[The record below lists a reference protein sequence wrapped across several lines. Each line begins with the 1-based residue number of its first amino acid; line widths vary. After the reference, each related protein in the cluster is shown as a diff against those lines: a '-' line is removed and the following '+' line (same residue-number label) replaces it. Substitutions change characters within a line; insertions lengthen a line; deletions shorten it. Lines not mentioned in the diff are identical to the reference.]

1 MPKRVAT
8 GTNLGL
14 SSILAGKRDRKSSK
28 RGARPIQRACLDA
41 LETRTLMSTYFVS
54 TTGADTAA
62 GTLAQ
67 PLRTIQ
73 EAANVANWGDTVQI
87 EGGTYH
93 ETVTPPH
100 SGVTFTNYNN
110 QTVIISGT
118 DAVGGFANYSGSI
131 YSTHLS
137 GSLGEGNNQVFVD
150 GQVLNEARWP
160 NTSLNPSS
168 PTKATIGSYS
178 NSTIYDSALTQANGY
193 WAGANINITPGD
205 QWTTYTGTVT
215 ASGPGWITVALP
227 GTGASE
233 QPAAGNSFF
242 LYGKFN
248 ALDTS
253 AEFYVDSSNKLY
265 LWDPSGDNPANHD
278 VQVKDRLY
286 GFDLSNVSN
295 TTIQGVNLF
304 ACTINTGWGSSNT
317 TINGITASYISQFM
331 VVQNGWVPP
340 TPAGIQLYGAGSIL
354 ENSTISYSAGDGVFV
369 DNNNITVKNNTIHDV
384 DYSGTDSAGIRAY
397 GSSLTITANT
407 IYNSGRDGI
416 NFRGSYESILYNTV
430 HDCMLQTSDGGGI
443 YTASDWGGS
452 SVIAYN
458 AVYSI
463 NVASGYDGVG
473 IYLDNSSSD
482 FVVHDNVTANVQA
495 GLKLNSTSYNE
506 TIYNNKIGASV
517 NAIETNGWTGFA
529 YDWSGSSVYNNTYYN
544 PSVMLGAN
552 VAQWGNAYASGSPA
566 IPAPATTT
574 VKVASPPAPASP
586 TPTSP
591 PSPTS
596 SPATSYFKATSYS
609 QASNV
614 GSSYGA
620 VGYASNGSWVEYSS
634 VDFGTGLTTF
644 NANVAVANDYAG
656 QKLEVFVD
664 SLSGSPISV
673 MTVGGTGGWSNFQWQ
688 SANVPASPTGVHNVY
703 IEFVGSPAIANLMS
717 WDFSGTPATASP
729 ASPPASPPPTV
740 PTNPATNLWTA
751 INTSSQSN
759 VAPSYGAVG
768 WDNNG
773 SWVAYSNVYFAG
785 GLSKFNANLAVTAQY
800 AGQKLEVFVDSMN
813 SAPVAVLTTTS
824 TGAWNNFKWESTGM
838 LSTVTGNHNVYIEF
852 VGSYGIANLMNWQFT

>member
-1 MPKRVAT
+1 MPKRGAIGT
-8 GTNLGL
+8 GLGL
-14 SSILAGKRDRKSSK
+14 SSFLAPK
-28 RGARPIQRACLDA
+28 RGRESRRGSAKPIQRACLDA

-54 TTGADTAA
+54 TGGTDTAA

-67 PLRTIQ
+67 PFRTIQ
-73 EAANVANWGDTVQI
+73 EAANVAQWGDTVQI

-110 QTVIISGT
+110 QAVTISGA
-118 DAVGGFANYSGSI
+118 DSVGGFWNYSGNI
-131 YSTHLS
+131 YQTQLPS
-137 GSLGEGNNQVFVD
+137 SLGEGNNQVFVD

-168 PTKATIGSYS
+168 PTRATIGSYS

-193 WAGANINITPGD
+193 WVGALINITPGQ

-215 ASGPGWITVALP
+215 ASGPGWISVSLP
-227 GTGASE
+227 ATSAYE

-253 AEFYVDSSNKLY
+253 GEFYVDSANKLY
-265 LWDPSGDNPANHD
+265 LWDQYSDSPNNHN

-295 TTIQGVNLF
+295 TTVQGVNLF

-340 TPAGIQLYGAGSIL
+340 TPAGIQLYGSGSIL
-354 ENSTISYSAGDGVFV
+354 ENSTIAYSAGDGVFI

-384 DYSGTDSAGIRAY
+384 DYSATDSAGIRAY
-397 GSSLTITANT
+397 GNNLTLIANT
-407 IYNSGRDGI
+407 VYNSGRDGI
-416 NFRGSYESILYNTV
+416 NFRGSYESILNNTI

-443 YTASDWGGS
+443 YTASDWGGG

-458 AVYSI
+458 AVYNI

-482 FVVHDNVTANVQA
+482 FVVHDNVTINVQA
-495 GLKLNSTSYNE
+495 GLKLNSTSYNDS
-506 TIYNNKIGASV
+506 IYNNQLGASL

-529 YDWSGSSVYNNTYYN
+529 YDWSGSQVYGNTYYN
-544 PSVMLGAN
+544 RSVMLGAN
-552 VAQWGNAYASGSPA
+552 VWQWGNTYASGSPA
-566 IPAPATTT
+566 MPESMTTSVT
-574 VKVASPPAPASP
+574 VASPPAPA
-586 TPTSP
+586 
-591 PSPTS
+591 
-596 SPATSYFKATSYS
+596 A
-609 QASNV
+609 
-614 GSSYGA
+614 
-620 VGYASNGSWVEYSS
+620 
-634 VDFGTGLTTF
+634 
-644 NANVAVANDYAG
+644 
-656 QKLEVFVD
+656 
-664 SLSGSPISV
+664 
-673 MTVGGTGGWSNFQWQ
+673 
-688 SANVPASPTGVHNVY
+688 
-703 IEFVGSPAIANLMS
+703 
-717 WDFSGTPATASP
+717 P
-729 ASPPASPPPTV
+729 ASPPPAPPPTV
-740 PTNPATNLWTA
+740 PTSPTTAPGPAYSAGNVWTA
-751 INTSSQSN
+751 SLYATSYN

-773 SWVAYSNVYFAG
+773 SWVGYQGINFGS
-785 GLSKFNANLAVTAQY
+785 GLKTFNANLAVTAPY
-800 AGQKLEVFVDSMN
+800 AGQKIEVFVDSLN
-813 SAPVAVLTTTS
+813 TAPVAVLTTVS
-824 TGAWNNFKWESTGM
+824 TGAWNSFKWESTGM
-838 LSTVTGNHNVYIEF
+838 LSTVTGTHNVYIEF

>member
-1 MPKRVAT
+1 MRV
-8 GTNLGL
+8 G
-14 SSILAGKRDRKSSK
+14 
-28 RGARPIQRACLDA
+28 PIQRACLDT

-54 TTGADTAA
+54 TSGTDIAA

-67 PLRTIQ
+67 PFRTIQ
-73 EAANVANWGDTVQI
+73 EAANVAQWGDTVQI

-110 QTVIISGT
+110 QTVTISGA
-118 DAVGGFANYSGSI
+118 DSVNGFANYSGNI
-131 YSTHLS
+131 YSTQLS

-150 GQVLNEARWP
+150 GQVLSEARWP

-178 NSTIYDSALTQANGY
+178 NSTIYDAALTQGNGY
-193 WAGANINITPGD
+193 WTGALINITPGD
-205 QWTTYTGTVT
+205 QWTTYTGTIT
-215 ASGPGWITVALP
+215 ASGPGWITVSLP
-227 GTGASE
+227 ATGAYE

-253 AEFYVDSSNKLY
+253 GEFYVDSGNKLY
-265 LWDPSGDNPANHD
+265 LWDQYSDSPNNHT

-304 ACTINTGWGSSNT
+304 ACTINTGWGST
-317 TINGITASYISQFM
+317 GTVLNGINASYITQFM

-340 TPAGIQLYGAGSIL
+340 APSGIQLYGSGSVL
-354 ENSTISYSAGDGVFV
+354 ENSAIAYSAGDGVFV
-369 DNNNITVKNNTIHDV
+369 DSDNITVKNNTIHDV
-384 DYSGTDSAGIRAY
+384 DYSATDSAGIRAY
-397 GSSLTITANT
+397 GSGLSITANT

-416 NFRGSYESILYNTV
+416 NLRGAYESILSNTV

-443 YTASDWGGS
+443 YTASDWGGG

-458 AVYSI
+458 AVYNI
-463 NVASGYDGVG
+463 NVPTGYDGVG

-506 TIYNNKIGASV
+506 TIYNNKIGAGI

-529 YDWSGSSVYNNTYYN
+529 YDWSGSQVYNNTFYN

-552 VAQWGNAYASGSPA
+552 VSQWGNSFATGSPA

-574 VKVASPPAPASP
+574 VTVASPAAPASP

-591 PSPTS
+591 PSAPASPAPASPPAAPTG
-596 SPATSYFKATSYS
+596 SPATNAWVATSYS
-609 QASNV
+609 LANGV

-620 VGYASNGSWVEYSS
+620 VGYASNGSWVEYNS
-634 VDFGTGLTTF
+634 VDFGAGVTTF
-644 NANVAVANDYAG
+644 NASVAVANEYAG

-664 SLSGSPISV
+664 SLSASPISV
-673 MTVGGTGGWSNFQWQ
+673 MTVAGTGGWGNFQWQ

-703 IEFVGSPAIANLMS
+703 IEFVGASAIANLKA
-717 WDFSGTPATASP
+717 WNFSGSP
-729 ASPPASPPPTV
+729 ASTAPAAPPPATSGSSTVSAPT
-740 PTNPATNLWTA
+740 TDQWNPANSVWTA
-751 INTSSQSN
+751 TMVASQYN

-768 WDNNG
+768 YDNNG
-773 SWVAYSNVYFAG
+773 SWVGYTDVYFAG
-785 GLSKFNANLAVTAQY
+785 GLSRFNANLAVTAQY
-800 AGQKLEVFVDSMN
+800 AGQKIEVFVDSMN
-813 SAPVAVLTTTS
+813 TAPVAVLTTVS
-824 TGAWNNFKWESTGM
+824 TGAWNSFKWESTGM
-838 LSTVTGNHNVYIEF
+838 LNTVTGNHNVYIQF